1 MIHGI
6 KVLSNLAASQNTS
19 VISTAPTQ
27 IDPSDFNNRMRNGGR
42 ISPSSCRITHA
53 DRKRIKEQD
62 PTGREKETE
71 WNEPDAKISGEDRKN
86 SLSAREAEAVEAAT
100 AARVPRSG
108 GFEQGSR
115 AVAVRPCGYLNPRV
129 VRCGVVVTVMRPWRP
144 SWVHTGICHVCIAEW
159 TRPSIQ
165 RNAPV
170 ACCFLSLQCNFFIFF
185 YPASAGCNIA
195 AKSDSTTHAHGC
207 LRTGY
212 GRGRQLE
219 FWVQR

>member
-86 SLSAREAEAVEAAT
+86 SLSEREAEAVEAAT

-115 AVAVRPCGYLNPRV
+115 AVAVRPCGYLNPGV
-129 VRCGVVVTVMRPWRP
+129 SDGPVRW
-144 SWVHTGICHVCIAEW
+144 SLVCAREPRDESAPDAMYVSIAEW
-159 TRPSIQ
+159 TTRPAIRRKVQTS
-165 RNAPV
+165 N
-170 ACCFLSLQCNFFIFF
+170 QCVI
-185 YPASAGCNIA
+185 
-195 AKSDSTTHAHGC
+195 
-207 LRTGY
+207 R
-212 GRGRQLE
+212 
-219 FWVQR
+219 